1 MKEMLSNNVNETINI
16 AKNLASKLKAQDI
29 IVLTGNLGAGK
40 TYFTK
45 GIVEYFL
52 DSENI
57 SSPTFTIVNEYNTNP
72 PIYHFDVYRIKNSD
86 EFMNIGGDEYFNKGI
101 CIIEWGEKIKDI
113 LYDYLEIN
121 IEYITENTRRIQ
133 MIPHGKRYEDILK
146 EN

>member
-1 MKEMLSNNVNETINI
+1 MKEILSNSVNETINI
-16 AKNLASKLKAQDI
+16 AKKLASKLKIQDI

>member
-1 MKEMLSNNVNETINI
+1 MKEILSNNVNETINI

>member
-121 IEYITENTRRIQ
+121 IEYLDENTRKIQ
-133 MIPHGKRYEDILK
+133 MISHGKRYEDILK
-146 EN
+146 EY

>member
-1 MKEMLSNNVNETINI
+1 MKEILSNSVNETINI
-16 AKNLASKLKAQDI
+16 AKKLASKLKIQDI

-57 SSPTFTIVNEYNTNP
+57 SSPTFTIVNEYNTTP

>member
-16 AKNLASKLKAQDI
+16 AKKLASKLKIQDI

-57 SSPTFTIVNEYNTNP
+57 SSPTFTIVNEYNTTP

-121 IEYITENTRRIQ
+121 IEYLDENTRKIQ
-133 MIPHGKRYEDILK
+133 MISHGKRYEDILK
-146 EN
+146 EY

>member
-1 MKEMLSNNVNETINI
+1 MKEILSNNVNETINI
-16 AKNLASKLKAQDI
+16 AKNLASKLKIQDI

-57 SSPTFTIVNEYNTNP
+57 SSPTFTIVNEYNTTP

>member
-1 MKEMLSNNVNETINI
+1 MKEILSNNVNETINI
-16 AKNLASKLKAQDI
+16 AKNLASKLKIQDI

-57 SSPTFTIVNEYNTNP
+57 SSPTFTIVNEYNTTP

-121 IEYITENTRRIQ
+121 IEYLDENTRKIQ
-133 MIPHGKRYEDILK
+133 MISHGKRYEDILK
-146 EN
+146 EY

>member
-121 IEYITENTRRIQ
+121 IEYLNESTRKIQ

>member
-16 AKNLASKLKAQDI
+16 AKNLASKLKIQDI

-57 SSPTFTIVNEYNTNP
+57 SSPTFTIVNEYNTTP

-86 EFMNIGGDEYFNKGI
+86 EFMSIGGDEYFNKGI

-121 IEYITENTRRIQ
+121 IEYLNESTRKIQ